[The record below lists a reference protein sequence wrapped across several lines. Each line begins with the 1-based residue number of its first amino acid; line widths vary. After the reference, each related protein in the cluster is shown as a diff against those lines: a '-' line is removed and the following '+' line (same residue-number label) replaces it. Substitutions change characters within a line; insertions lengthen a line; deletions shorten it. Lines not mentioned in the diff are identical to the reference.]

1 MTTTIVKAD
10 RIITSPDEPVLYN
23 HQIIIED
30 NKIKAVI
37 SNEESPADLSTA
49 EIIDLGD
56 MTVLPGLID
65 CHVHAGLDGT
75 INMEKTMM
83 ELFPYF
89 VLKAGFNVKQDLE
102 AGFTTLRCMGDK
114 GYLDIGLKMA
124 IEKGVIKGPRLMTC
138 GHAIS
143 ITGGHGDMHFPPDI
157 PIYQGFGAVADGPDE
172 VMKAVRQQ
180 IRFGADLI
188 KLMATGGV
196 LSGGDEPG
204 SEQLSL
210 AEMQVAVAEARKTGK
225 KVAAHAQGNSG
236 IKNAIEAGV
245 DSIEHGFFLDE
256 ATIQM
261 FLDKDVYL
269 CPVHQALKRLCEK
282 GPASGIPDYAY
293 RKAKFVEEAA
303 IKSLQMAIK
312 AGVKIVVGT
321 DVGTAFNPHGEN
333 AEELV
338 LLVQN
343 GMTTRQAIAAAT
355 TVAADLLG
363 MADQIGTLS
372 PGKFADIIAVK
383 GDPLKDVAIL
393 NSVDFVMKDG
403 EVIKNTGR

>member
-1 MTTTIVKAD
+1 MTTIIVKAD

-23 HQIIIED
+23 HQIIVEK
-30 NKIKAVI
+30 NKIKSVI
-37 SNEESPADLSTA
+37 SNDESPADLSSA
-49 EIIDLGD
+49 EVIDLGD
-56 MTVLPGLID
+56 CTVLPGLID
-65 CHVHAGLDGT
+65 CHVHAGFDGT
-75 INMEKTMM
+75 IDMEKSMM

-89 VLKAGFNVKQDLE
+89 VLKSGYNVKQDLE

-124 IEKGVIKGPRLMTC
+124 IERGVIKGPRLVTS

-143 ITGGHGDMHFPPDI
+143 ITGGHADMHLPPDI
-157 PIYQGFGAVADGPDE
+157 PIYQGFGAVADGPAE

-180 IRFGADLI
+180 IRFGADII

-196 LSGGDEPG
+196 LSGADEPG
-204 SEQLSL
+204 SQQLSL
-210 AEMQVAVAEARKTGK
+210 HEMQIAVEEARKAGK

-236 IKNAIEAGV
+236 IKAAIEAGV

-256 ATIQM
+256 AAIQM
-261 FLDKDVYL
+261 LLDKGVYL
-269 CPVHQALKRLCEK
+269 CPVHQALKRLCER
-282 GPASGIPDYAY
+282 GPASGVPEYAY

-303 IKSLQMAIK
+303 INSLQTAIK

-333 AEELV
+333 AEELA
-338 LLVQN
+338 LLVKN

-355 TVAADLLG
+355 TVAAELLG

-372 PGKFADIIAVK
+372 PGKFADLIAVK
-383 GDPLKDVAIL
+383 GDPLEDVTVL

-403 EVIKNTGR
+403 EIIKNAAS